1 MIQLNAF
8 TQAAVLINTGVWVTI
23 CIMKTTID
31 ISDHLLQRA
40 KDLAQDENT
49 SLKELTEQGLEL
61 VIEKHLSRKPHVVK
75 PVVFD
80 GQGLSPVFKGKS
92 WAEIRDEIY
101 RGYGS

>member
-1 MIQLNAF
+1 
-8 TQAAVLINTGVWVTI
+8 
-23 CIMKTTID
+23 MKTTID

-40 KDLAQDENT
+40 KDLAREENT

-61 VIEKHLSRKPHVVK
+61 IIDKHLSRSPYVVK

-80 GQGLSPVFKGKS
+80 GQGLSPEFKGKS

>member
-8 TQAAVLINTGVWVTI
+8 FQTAILINMGVWVTM

-49 SLKELTEQGLEL
+49 SLKEITEQGLEL
-61 VIEKHLSRKPHVVK
+61 VIEKHLSRSPYVVK
-75 PVVFD
+75 PVVFN
-80 GQGLSPVFKGKS
+80 GRGLSSEFKGKS
-92 WAEIRDEIY
+92 WAEIRNEIY
-101 RGYGS
+101 KGYGS